1 METFNDDFNF
11 HISFLT
17 MLLPLKRFT
26 VLFVLFLSISSF
38 AQKNDSFV
46 RKGDFSI
53 GEIIQLPSSEL
64 NENRILNIYLP
75 HNYDKNKSKKYPVIY
90 LLDGSSDEDFIHVA
104 GAVQF
109 LSFSWIGILP
119 ETIVVGIANVDR
131 KRDFTYPSGNEID
144 QRELPTQG
152 HSGKFISFIEK
163 ELQPFINKRYRTTNV
178 KTLIGQS
185 LGGLLATEILFKN
198 SNLFDN
204 YLIVSPSLWW
214 DDEKLQKTTP
224 MIHSEHKKVYIA
236 VGTEGKVMER
246 VAKDLYEHLK
256 TDTTTNVTLHFDFLK
271 NKTHG
276 DTLHQAVYNA
286 LELFF
291 GSEKKK

>member
-1 METFNDDFNF
+1 MPLSKHFSILFT
-11 HISFLT
+11 
-17 MLLPLKRFT
+17 LL
-26 VLFVLFLSISSF
+26 LSISSL
-38 AQKNDSFV
+38 AQKNSSFE

-53 GEIIQLPSSEL
+53 GEIIEIPSSVL

-75 HNYDKNKSKKYPVIY
+75 HNYEKNTSKKYPVIY
-90 LLDGSSDEDFIHVA
+90 LLDGSTDEDFIHVA

-109 LSFSWIGILP
+109 LSFSWINILP
-119 ETIVVGIANVDR
+119 ETIVVGIGNVDR
-131 KRDFTYPSGNEID
+131 KRDFTYPSGNAID

-152 HSGKFISFIEK
+152 HSGKFIKFIEK
-163 ELQPFINKRYRTTNV
+163 ELQPFINQQYRTTNV

-185 LGGLLATEILFKN
+185 LGGLLATEILFKQ
-198 SNLFDN
+198 SHLFDN

-224 MIHSEHKKVYIA
+224 ISHKSHKNVYIA

-246 VAKDLYEHLK
+246 VANDLYEHLK
-256 TDTTTNVTLHFDFLK
+256 SDPRDNVTLHFEFLK

-286 LELFF
+286 LELIF
-291 GSEKKK
+291 GSEKKKK

>member
-1 METFNDDFNF
+1 
-11 HISFLT
+11 
-17 MLLPLKRFT
+17 MLLSRHFFILFT
-26 VLFVLFLSISSF
+26 IFLSISSF
-38 AQKNDSFV
+38 AQKKDSFTK
-46 RKGDFSI
+46 KGDFSI
-53 GEIIQLPSSEL
+53 GEIIELPSNIL
-64 NENRILNIYLP
+64 NEKRTLNIYLP
-75 HNYDKNKSKKYPVIY
+75 HNYDKNKSKTYPVIY
-90 LLDGSSDEDFIHVA
+90 LLDGSADEDFIHVA

-109 LSFSWIGILP
+109 LSFSWINILP
-119 ETIVVGIANVDR
+119 ETIVVGIGNVDR

-152 HSGKFISFIEK
+152 HSGKFIQFIEK
-163 ELQPFINKRYRTTNV
+163 ELQPFINQRYRTASV

-185 LGGLLATEILFKN
+185 LGGLLATEILFKH
-198 SNLFDN
+198 SHLFDN

-214 DDEKLQKTTP
+214 DDEKLQKSTP
-224 MIHSEHKKVYIA
+224 ISHKSHKNVYIA

-246 VAKDLYEHLK
+246 VAKDLYKHLK
-256 TDTTTNVTLHFDFLK
+256 SDARDNVTLHFEFLK

-286 LELFF
+286 LELIF